1 MRQLRTSFN
10 RRHYARFAILAL
22 LLSLTIAPS
31 VHAAYLLAKAQ
42 VAQVLIKRS
51 WSGDGAAP
59 WPWADTRP
67 VARLQINSLQVDSFV
82 LEGASG
88 ESLAFGP
95 GLHAG
100 SAQFGKSGVAL
111 IAAHRDTHFKA
122 LGQIEVGDEIR
133 VQALDKAWHRY
144 RVESTAVADSR
155 IDKIVSSSDS
165 ARLALVTCYPF
176 DAIVSGGPLRFV
188 VEASLLQPG

>member
-1 MRQLRTSFN
+1 MKKLN
-10 RRHYARFAILAL
+10 RYFAKKRYARNAILAL

-31 VHAAYLLAKAQ
+31 VHAGLLLAKAQ
-42 VAQVLIKRS
+42 LAQVLIKRS
-51 WSGDGAAP
+51 WNGDGTAP

-67 VARLQINSLQVDSFV
+67 VARLQINRLRVDSFV

-122 LGQIEVGDEIR
+122 LEQIKAGDEIR
-133 VQALDKAWHRY
+133 VQALDKSWYRY
-144 RVESTAVADSR
+144 QVENTTVADSR
-155 IDKIVSSSDS
+155 VDQIVSDSDE

-188 VEASLLQPG
+188 VEARLL